1 MNVNK
6 NRYPEVKS
14 FIERNACIKNNKI
27 VTSFL
32 QEAENQEI
40 LNNYLKYPTTYNKNL
55 VDRAYRL
62 HHAKIRIIAY
72 LSSLIRFSTIDLMR
86 RYRKHKQ
93 RFIISQPI
101 ENVHHS
107 YLLNVEE
114 NLNLSQSI
122 SNYAVYKKYKT
133 LTVKQKKVLNLKY
146 CNNMNI
152 TEIAELF
159 NESSQNI
166 SKIHKTGIKKLQ
178 SAIGDIS

>member
-14 FIERNACIKNNKI
+14 FIERNACINNNKI

-32 QEAENQEI
+32 QETKNQEI
-40 LNNYLKYPTTYNKNL
+40 INNYLKNPTTFNKNL
-55 VDRAYRL
+55 VDSAYKL
-62 HHAKIRIIAY
+62 HHAKIRIITY

-86 RYRKHKQ
+86 RYRKNKQ
-93 RFIISQPI
+93 RFILSQPI
-101 ENVHHS
+101 ENVYHS

-114 NLNLSQSI
+114 NLNLSQCI
-122 SNYAVYKKYKT
+122 SSYAVYKEYKS
-133 LTVKQKKVLNLKY
+133 LTVKQKKVLELIY
-146 CNNMNI
+146 SNNMNI
-152 TEIAELF
+152 TEIAKLF

-178 SAIGDIS
+178 KALRDNS